1 MGIFNQQPAT
11 ILVLVFLIVTFLISS
26 VEKITDWRGAVSF
39 VKNHFKKSPL
49 KSSVPLLLLILL
61 LLEISASTLMIL
73 GIYQISALD
82 RYDMALLG
90 VEISSVSL
98 IFMLIGQRL
107 AKDYTGA
114 VNISIYFIIS
124 ILGLFLLQ

>member
-1 MGIFNQQPAT
+1 MGIFNQQPAL
-11 ILVLVFLIVTFLISS
+11 ILVLVFLIITFLISS
-26 VEKITDWRGAVSF
+26 VEKITDWNGTVAF
-39 VKNHFKKSPL
+39 IKNHFEVSPL
-49 KSSVPLLLLILL
+49 KNSVPLLLLILL

-73 GIYQISALD
+73 GLYQISVLD

-90 VEISSVSL
+90 VEVSSVSL

>member
-11 ILVLVFLIVTFLISS
+11 IFVLVFLIITFVISS
-26 VEKITDWRGAVSF
+26 VEKITDWSGTVSF
-39 VKNHFKKSPL
+39 IKKHFEVSPL
-49 KSSVPLLLLILL
+49 KNSVPILLLILL
-61 LLEISASTLMIL
+61 VLEIIASTLMIL
-73 GIYQISALD
+73 GIYQISVLD

-107 AKDYTGA
+107 AKDYNGA

-124 ILGLFLLQ
+124 ILGLALLQ